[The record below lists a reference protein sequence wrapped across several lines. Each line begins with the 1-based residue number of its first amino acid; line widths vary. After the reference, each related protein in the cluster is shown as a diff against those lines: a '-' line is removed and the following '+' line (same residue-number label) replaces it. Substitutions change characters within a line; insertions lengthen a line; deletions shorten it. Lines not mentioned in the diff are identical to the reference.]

1 MKLGE
6 SGVAYFVEPNFSGE
20 QVPRYLATSPVH
32 DSDIEHRINSQLPP
46 NVSLNS
52 SVSFLY
58 LLLAIITGCLEFE
71 VGITFLFFNIA

>member
-32 DSDIEHRINSQLPP
+32 DSDLESRINLQPPPPVNINLSSQ
-46 NVSLNS
+46 V
-52 SVSFLY
+52 
-58 LLLAIITGCLEFE
+58 LLII
-71 VGITFLFFNIA
+71 FFNLYFFMFRQKKPQLLV